1 MTRARKLILILL
13 LIGFA
18 AMEFPGIL
26 IVGKRTEPMIFGLPF
41 LYGYLLCC
49 WAFMLLVLFYAWRT
63 RWGSRPFLSAGNRSN
78 HPNATSSA
86 IISVNPALKSKT
98 PM

>member
-1 MTRARKLILILL
+1 MTRARIIILILL

-26 IVGKRTEPMIFGLPF
+26 IVGRMTAPMLFGLPF

-49 WAFMLLVLFYAWRT
+49 WAFMLLVLLYAWRS
-63 RWGSRPFLSAGNRSN
+63 RWGTRKVFTAKPPEER
-78 HPNATSSA
+78 
-86 IISVNPALKSKT
+86 
-98 PM
+98 